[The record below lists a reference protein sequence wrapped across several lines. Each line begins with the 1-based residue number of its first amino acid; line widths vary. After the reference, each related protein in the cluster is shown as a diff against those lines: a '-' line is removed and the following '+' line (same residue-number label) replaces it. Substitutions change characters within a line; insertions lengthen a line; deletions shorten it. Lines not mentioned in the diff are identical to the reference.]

1 MFHLTRN
8 GCIGL
13 VIGLTAIACLSA
25 VGVQIVPAQTAA
37 PGQPPA
43 SKALGRSKFI
53 QTFAVKLRGGEK
65 IVPGDEKLFSKFD
78 MVMLTRTWSD
88 AIHGDTWRAIRSVN
102 PATEIYIQTEGPTLW
117 KEADESTIKDL
128 KDVGRYDNS
137 RGHSMGAINKDHP
150 EFFLLDKNGK
160 RCLAYEPEY
169 KDRYLMDFGS
179 GDYQK
184 YWIEAIT
191 ADVLK
196 QPWRGTG
203 IHVDNI
209 GPLCTFPTGKPAKY
223 DTDDKWSNAVLSFVD
238 NVTGAM
244 HKQGCRVWI
253 NAGGT
258 DSDRGWKA
266 LVQLDGLQNPP
277 DVVGEEGAFAT
288 SWGKGDTSF
297 PIEKKW
303 KHSVDF
309 LSKLRK
315 SRQAYFSHTKL
326 RRDGTG
332 TDNYG
337 KSVTFWQSLWFAMC
351 SYLLGKDDQLS
362 NAYFFFCSRE
372 GGGYGA
378 KNCWFDEYE
387 RIDLGKAAD
396 LYKSVEHGGANVYW
410 REFAKGYVFVNPTE
424 RDAMGIPIPGP
435 SRQLSHD
442 NFKNDHKMLKP
453 INRIDLPAHH
463 GTILLKAE

>member
-1 MFHLTRN
+1 MERREELLATTSHAR
-8 GCIGL
+8 IGY
-13 VIGLTAIACLSA
+13 VMGLTAIACLCAS
-25 VGVQIVPAQTAA
+25 
-37 PGQPPA
+37 GQPPA
-43 SKALGRSKFI
+43 SHAPGHGKFI

-65 IVPGDEKLFSKFD
+65 IVPGDEKVFGKFD

-88 AIHGDTWRAIRSVN
+88 AIRGDTWKAIKSIN
-102 PATEIYIQTEGPTLW
+102 PATEIYVQTEGPTLW
-117 KEADESTIKDL
+117 KEADESRIKDL
-128 KDVGRYDNS
+128 KDIGRYDIS

-169 KDRYLMDFGS
+169 KDRFLMDFGS
-179 GDYQK
+179 RDYQK
-184 YWIEAIT
+184 YWIEAVT

-209 GPLCTFPTGKPAKY
+209 GPLCTFPAGKPARY
-223 DTDDKWSNAVLSFVD
+223 DTDEKWCKAALSFVD
-238 NVTGAM
+238 NVTSAM
-244 HKQGCRVWI
+244 HKQDNKVWI

-258 DSDRGWKA
+258 DSERGWKA
-266 LVQLDGLQNPP
+266 LVQLDGLENPP

-288 SWGKGDTSF
+288 SWGKGDTTF
-297 PIEKKW
+297 PDEEKW

-309 LSKLRK
+309 LSKLGK

-337 KSVTFWQSLWFAMC
+337 KPVTFWQSLWYAMC
-351 SYLLGKDDQLS
+351 SFLLGKDDRLD

-372 GGGYGA
+372 TGGYGS
-378 KNCWFDEYE
+378 KDFWFEEYE
-387 RIDLGKAAD
+387 QIDLGKAAGSYRTAD
-396 LYKSVEHGGANVYW
+396 QRGAGVYW
-410 REFAKGYVFVNPTE
+410 REFAGGYVFVNPTE
-424 RDAMGIPIPGP
+424 KDAMGILLPGP
-435 SRQLSHD
+435 CRELSHD
-442 NFKNDHKMLKP
+442 NLKNDRKTLAS
-453 INRIDLPAHH
+453 INKLDLLAHH
-463 GTILLKAE
+463 GTIVLKKE